1 VNRVSHVLDTSALLA
16 HYFNEPGAE
25 LLDAL
30 WADESNRLAISVITV
45 AELKGRLHH
54 EIADDAEA
62 LSAANAYVNELTTC
76 LPVDRATAEAA
87 WQLRQA
93 TPSRIPLVDAII
105 AATAR
110 VIGAVLVHKDPHMS
124 RISSALV
131 SQVALPQAAKLQE

>member
-1 VNRVSHVLDTSALLA
+1 MNRVSHVLDTSALLA
-16 HYFNEPGAE
+16 HYFNEPGAG

-30 WADESNRLAISVITV
+30 WTDESNRLAISAVTV
-45 AELKGRLHH
+45 AELKGRLHD

-62 LSAANAYVNELTTC
+62 LNAADAYLNELTTC

-93 TPSRIPLVDAII
+93 TPNPLPLVDALI

-110 VIGAVLVHKDPHMS
+110 AVGAVLVHKDPHMS
-124 RISSALV
+124 QIPSALV
-131 SQVALPQAAKLQE
+131 QQVALAADSKE